1 MACAAEVAA
10 MDESHQATLDEL
22 SVMAAEARAA
32 EAAAMAAAERA
43 VEILQAAGE
52 ADGAGA

>member
-1 MACAAEVAA
+1 